1 MIIPK
6 LTLDNPYYF
15 IQDGTLFQISNTQ
28 DKDNCGTHKVTYVTE
43 EKELNVGDSYYDLHG
58 DYVKITEASSSG
70 KYDVKTNSL
79 DKAACASVFPSFTV
93 TYVDKDNKQH
103 TRYYWLQD
111 MIKPGDKFTESFAPH
126 GADQNTTYI
135 TLFQDD
141 LKNAIKEMAKKGVSI
156 DSIKKSMPMYCF
168 NVSALSSDDLKK
180 TTMIENGKTI
190 EVTYQSNTLGL
201 NLTDTSLN
209 TLIYEA
215 LNEDVVK
222 YANQKLLPY
231 QKKIKPNVKLIS
243 SSNVITLT

>member
-1 MIIPK
+1 M
-6 LTLDNPYYF
+6 
-15 IQDGTLFQISNTQ
+15 TQ
-28 DKDNCGTHKVTYVTE
+28 E

-79 DKAACASVFPSFTV
+79 NKAACASVFPSFTV
-93 TYVDKDNKQH
+93 TYTDTNSSTH

-111 MIKPGDKFTESFAPH
+111 MIKTGDKFTESFAPH

-141 LKNAIKEMAKKGVSI
+141 LKNAIKEMTKKGVSI

-168 NVSALSSDDLKK
+168 NASALSDNLKK

-190 EVTYQSNTLGL
+190 EVTYTSNSLGL
-201 NLTDTSLN
+201 NLTNATLN
-209 TLIYEA
+209 NLIYEA

-231 QKKIKPNVKLIS
+231 QKKLKPTVKTVAT
-243 SSNVITLT
+243 SNVIDL